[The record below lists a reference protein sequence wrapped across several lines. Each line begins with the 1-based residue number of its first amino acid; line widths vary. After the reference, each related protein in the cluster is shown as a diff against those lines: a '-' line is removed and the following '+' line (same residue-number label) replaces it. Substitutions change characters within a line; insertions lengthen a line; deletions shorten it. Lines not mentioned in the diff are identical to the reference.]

1 MRLPDDDAIVP
12 FFQPKIAVDT
22 TKIAGYEVLGRVRTL
37 SGVHSL
43 GPFFHDP
50 AVPKGAKVKAD
61 RLIRQ
66 KALETDRFLFIDLN
80 ADSEGFA
87 KIEERDPG

>member
-12 FFQPKIAVDT
+12 FFQPIIAVDT
-22 TKIAGYEVLGRVRTL
+22 RKIVGYEVLGRVRTP
-37 SGVHSL
+37 SGVYSL

-50 AVPKGAKVKAD
+50 AVPKGAKVRAD

-66 KALETDRFLFIDLN
+66 KALPPTAFCL
-80 ADSEGFA
+80 ST
-87 KIEERDPG
+87 